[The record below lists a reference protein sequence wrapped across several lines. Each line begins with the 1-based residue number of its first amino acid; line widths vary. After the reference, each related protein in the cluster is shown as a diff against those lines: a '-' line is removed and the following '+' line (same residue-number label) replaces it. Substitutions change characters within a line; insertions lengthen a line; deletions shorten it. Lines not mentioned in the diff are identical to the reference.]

1 MGIKDGYM
9 KILIVEDHIKINYL
23 LASFARSENHQV
35 TQAYNVEDALTFL
48 NQDAF
53 DLIITDLMLPKMQGE
68 DLIKE
73 IRKVSDIYILV
84 ISSKSDIE
92 DKLDVLR
99 LGVDDYITKP
109 FSVKEVMIKL
119 SQIEKRMTPKASLV
133 VSVFHGKIKIYPLSR
148 EIYLDDKNITLT
160 KNEYDLFWFLVQHKH
175 QVFSRDQ
182 LLNHLFSE
190 SDAYDRVIDV
200 YIKNIRKKISVQD
213 ELIKTHYG
221 LGYQFV
227 GDVDEL

>member
-1 MGIKDGYM
+1 M

-68 DLIKE
+68 DFIKE

-84 ISSKSDIE
+84 ISSKSDME

-119 SQIEKRMTPKASLV
+119 NQIEKRMTSKASLV
-133 VSVFHGKIKIYPLSR
+133 VSVFHGKIKIFPLSR
-148 EIYLDDKNITLT
+148 EIYVDDKNITLT

-200 YIKNIRKKISVQD
+200 YIKNIRKKFSVQD